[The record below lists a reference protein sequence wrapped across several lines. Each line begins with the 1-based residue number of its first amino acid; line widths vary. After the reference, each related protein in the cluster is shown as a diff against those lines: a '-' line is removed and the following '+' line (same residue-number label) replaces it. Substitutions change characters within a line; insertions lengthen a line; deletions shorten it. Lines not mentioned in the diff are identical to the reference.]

1 MATKLE
7 CEVDVKGVVDMMDH
21 GEERDATVVG
31 DKRMTQRIAISR
43 RRSLRPE
50 PSSRS

>member
-7 CEVDVKGVVDMMDH
+7 CEVNLEGVVDMMDH

-31 DKRMTQRIAISR
+31 DERMIQRGGDK
-43 RRSLRPE
+43 
-50 PSSRS
+50 